1 MEGIREETKAE
12 IIVAFS
18 VFLDACDA
26 NVTAMKAAAKAES
39 EMAALS
45 VDIVGGFLAPAFSV
59 VAGPTVL
66 GRLTHKLSEKMVV
79 PQPEEK
85 LKELINSTD
94 LLKAGFTGATKVV
107 ADQL

>member
-1 MEGIREETKAE
+1 
-12 IIVAFS
+12 
-18 VFLDACDA
+18 
-26 NVTAMKAAAKAES
+26 
-39 EMAALS
+39 MAALS